1 MPAISEV
8 KDADSIL
15 LGLGVFGLAPYAASP
30 GSYTDVGYIKG
41 ARFNYSR
48 ELKDFESGGI
58 LIKRIAF
65 RDRFGCTVDWAEV
78 SLSNL
83 SKVIPGGLSGNSFSF
98 GGEKSITRYA
108 ARFEHPRDDGD
119 LLQITIYRTIPG
131 GEFELAFA
139 EEDFIT
145 YPVEFQA
152 EADASEAV
160 GRQYGKI
167 VLVNS
172 AAN

>member
-1 MPAISEV
+1 MPAITET
-8 KDADSIL
+8 KNADSIL
-15 LGLGVFGLAPYAASP
+15 LGLGVFGLAPYSASP
-30 GSYTDVGYIKG
+30 GSYIDVGYIKG
-41 ARFNYSR
+41 ARFNYTR

-58 LIKRIAF
+58 LVKRISF

-78 SLSNL
+78 SLDNL
-83 SKVIPGGLSGNSFSF
+83 AKVIPGTLSGNSFRF
-98 GGEKSITRYA
+98 GGEKTITRYA
-108 ARFEHPRDDGD
+108 ARFEHTRDDGD
-119 LLQITIYRTIPG
+119 LVQITIYRTIPG

-152 EADASEAV
+152 EADSSEPV
-160 GRQYGKI
+160 GRQYGAI